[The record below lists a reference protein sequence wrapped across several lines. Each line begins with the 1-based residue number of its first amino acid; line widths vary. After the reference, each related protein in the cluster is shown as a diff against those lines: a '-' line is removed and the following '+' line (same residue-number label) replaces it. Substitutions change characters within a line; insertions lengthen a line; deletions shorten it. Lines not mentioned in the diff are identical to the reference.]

1 MGLIDDFR
9 GKKVFIDTAPII
21 YFIEG
26 KPENRNKLLPIFQAN
41 DYGYFPLHSTI
52 ITLTEVLVLPFR
64 LGRKDLVMQY
74 EKILLHSPNFIM
86 HELNAAI
93 GVKAAEIRA
102 TKQLKTPDAFQIATA
117 IVCGADFFL
126 TNDKA
131 LKSFEDVQVI
141 VLDDLE

>member
-9 GKKVFIDTAPII
+9 GKNVFIDTAPII
-21 YFIEG
+21 YFLEG
-26 KPENRNKLLPIFQAN
+26 KPENRKKLFPIFQAN
-41 DYGYFPLHSTI
+41 DFGKFQLQTSI

-64 LGRKDLVMQY
+64 LGRKDLARRY
-74 EKILLHSPNFIM
+74 EKILLHSPNFII
-86 HELNAAI
+86 HELDIAI
-93 GVKAAEIRA
+93 GIKAAEIRA

-117 IVCGADFFL
+117 MVCGADFFI

-131 LKSFEDVQVI
+131 LKSFEEVQVL